1 MVEQLPHL
9 APRAEFAQH
18 RPGHDIDQALCRRHC
33 QPVTYSL
40 HAQCVGGGARM
51 TLALVVLGV
60 VAIALLVFA
69 LYLLLRANP
78 LQAELEQ
85 LRARLQQL
93 TEERARLGAELQH
106 AAGRFDEQKLWVREQ
121 TQHFEARVLAATAKL
136 VEESGRALSERN
148 QKDMGA
154 VVTPFKEQLAEF
166 RQRVDHI
173 YAADTHERG
182 SLKAQIEQLTSLN
195 QAMSVQAQQLTN
207 ALTVSSRS
215 TGDWGETILE
225 RILEESGL
233 QRGREYDLQ
242 VVVTGRNNETLR
254 PDAVI
259 NLPESRHLVV
269 DSKVSNKAWTEYCA
283 AADDTDKAAKLRL
296 HLASLRAH
304 IKDLSGKGYTDSP
317 ELTTVDFVLMFVP
330 VEAAL
335 LTAFAK
341 DPDLYGEA
349 HRARIVLVTP
359 STLMAVI
366 KLVQSI
372 WTVQKRKESADE
384 LFEVGRKLY
393 EKMTNFAETFE
404 KVGDAIK
411 ASGDA
416 YEKAFGQL
424 KTGRGS
430 AIRLAENMKQ
440 LGVTPASGKQMPAV
454 LLIPDRD
461 EDE

>member
-1 MVEQLPHL
+1 
-9 APRAEFAQH
+9 
-18 RPGHDIDQALCRRHC
+18 
-33 QPVTYSL
+33 
-40 HAQCVGGGARM
+40 M
-51 TLALVVLGV
+51 TLALIILGAMALV
-60 VAIALLVFA
+60 LLV
-69 LYLLLRANP
+69 LTSYLLLRPNP
-78 LQAELEQ
+78 LQRRVEEL
-85 LRARLQQL
+85 L
-93 TEERARLGAELQH
+93 EERSRLAASLEHAQAQLQAEREASRGDLAKQ
-106 AAGRFDEQKLWVREQ
+106 EQWIREQ
-121 TQHFEARVLAATAKL
+121 TQHFEKSVLAASSKL
-136 VEESGRALSERN
+136 MEESGRALTERN
-148 QKDMGA
+148 QKEVGA

-166 RQRVDHI
+166 RQRVDLI
-173 YAADTHERG
+173 YSADTKERS
-182 SLKAQIEQLTSLN
+182 SLKEQIAQLTSLN

-207 ALTVSSRS
+207 ALTVSSKS
-215 TGDWGETILE
+215 TGDWGETILA

-242 VVVTGRNNETLR
+242 VVVTGRNAETLR

-283 AADDTDKAAKLRL
+283 AVDETEKAAKLRL

-404 KVGDAIK
+404 KVGDAIR

-430 AIRLAENMKQ
+430 AIKLAENMKQ
-440 LGVTPASGKQMPAV
+440 LGVTPASGKQMPAA
-454 LLIPDRD
+454 LLQLDQD